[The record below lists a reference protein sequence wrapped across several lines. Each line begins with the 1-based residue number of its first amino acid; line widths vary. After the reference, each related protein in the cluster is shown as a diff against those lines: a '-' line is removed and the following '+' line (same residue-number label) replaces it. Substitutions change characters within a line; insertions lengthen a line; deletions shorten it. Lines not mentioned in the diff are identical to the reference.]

1 MISPLA
7 YIHPEAKIGEN
18 VEIAPFVFID
28 KNVVIGD
35 NNKIMANANILYGS
49 RIGNGNTIFPGAVIG
64 AIPQDLKFR
73 GEEST
78 AEIGDNN
85 LIREN
90 VTINRGTA
98 AKGRTIVGNNNLLME
113 GVHVAHDALVGNGC
127 IIGNS
132 TKMAGEIV
140 IDDNAIVSANVLM
153 HQFCHVGS
161 HVMIQGGCRFSK
173 DIPPYI
179 IAGREPIA
187 FSGINIIGL
196 RFYHGDDIVVVQIF
210 RVEKIDVTAFA
221 EALASD
227 IAGTF
232 AVCLADTFFVL
243 LFLFFQLQLT
253 FFLFLAACSMPAV
266 HSGDVF

>member
-85 LIREN
+85 LIREKEK
-90 VTINRGTA
+90 INRGTA

-140 IDDNAIVSANVLM
+140 IDDNAIVSANLFN
-153 HQFCHVGS
+153 HQIS
-161 HVMIQGGCRFSK
+161 HQASKENIHCRS
-173 DIPPYI
+173 PI
-179 IAGREPIA
+179 IKEITRNIKAAPEPIA

-196 RFYHGDDIVVVQIF
+196 RRRGFSNEVIESIHNAYRIIYQSGLN
-210 RVEKIDVTAFA
+210 TT
-221 EALASD
+221 EALKKIEDEFEKSPEID
-227 IAGTF
+227 YIIDFIRNSERGIIK
-232 AVCLADTFFVL
+232 
-243 LFLFFQLQLT
+243 
-253 FFLFLAACSMPAV
+253 
-266 HSGDVF
+266 

>member
-90 VTINRGTA
+90 VTINRGPA
-98 AKGRTIVGNNNLLME
+98 AKGRTIVGSTHLLRE
-113 GVHVAHDALVGNGC
+113 GVHVAHD
-127 IIGNS
+127 
-132 TKMAGEIV
+132 
-140 IDDNAIVSANVLM
+140 AIVSANVLM

-196 RFYHGDDIVVVQIF
+196 RRRG
-210 RVEKIDVTAFA
+210 FA
-221 EALASD
+221 NEVIESIHNAYRIIYQSGLNTTEALKKIEDEFEKSPEID
-227 IAGTF
+227 YIINFIRNSERGIIK
-232 AVCLADTFFVL
+232 
-243 LFLFFQLQLT
+243 
-253 FFLFLAACSMPAV
+253 
-266 HSGDVF
+266 

>member
-1 MISPLA
+1 
-7 YIHPEAKIGEN
+7 
-18 VEIAPFVFID
+18 
-28 KNVVIGD
+28 
-35 NNKIMANANILYGS
+35 MANANILYGS

-153 HQFCHVGS
+153 HQFCHVENIHNAYRIIYQSGLNTTEALKKIEDEFEKS
-161 HVMIQGGCRFSK
+161 PEI
-173 DIPPYI
+173 DYI
-179 IAGREPIA
+179 IEFIRNSER
-187 FSGINIIGL
+187 GII
-196 RFYHGDDIVVVQIF
+196 
-210 RVEKIDVTAFA
+210 K
-221 EALASD
+221 
-227 IAGTF
+227 
-232 AVCLADTFFVL
+232 
-243 LFLFFQLQLT
+243 
-253 FFLFLAACSMPAV
+253 
-266 HSGDVF
+266 

>member
-35 NNKIMANANILYGS
+35 NNKIMANANILYGA

-85 LIREN
+85 IIREN
-90 VTINRGTA
+90 VTVNRGTA

-113 GVHVAHDALVGNGC
+113 KCARGARCPDRQRLYHWQLYKKWRVKLSST
-127 IIGNS
+127 IIPS
-132 TKMAGEIV
+132 
-140 IDDNAIVSANVLM
+140 SAPM
-153 HQFCHVGS
+153 
-161 HVMIQGGCRFSK
+161 
-173 DIPPYI
+173 Y
-179 IAGREPIA
+179 
-187 FSGINIIGL
+187 
-196 RFYHGDDIVVVQIF
+196 
-210 RVEKIDVTAFA
+210 
-221 EALASD
+221 
-227 IAGTF
+227 
-232 AVCLADTFFVL
+232 
-243 LFLFFQLQLT
+243 
-253 FFLFLAACSMPAV
+253 
-266 HSGDVF
+266 

>member
-7 YIHPEAKIGEN
+7 YIDPDAKIGEN
-18 VEIAPFVFID
+18 VEIGPFVFID

-35 NNKIMANANILYGS
+35 NNVIMPNANIMYGS
-49 RIGNGNTIFPGAVIG
+49 RIGNNNRIFPGAIIG

-73 GEEST
+73 GEETT

-85 LIREN
+85 SIREN

-98 AKGRTIVGNNNLLME
+98 AKGKTVVGSNNLLME
-113 GVHVAHDALVGNGC
+113 GVHVAHDARIGNGC

-140 IDDNAIVSANVLM
+140 IDDFSIISANVLM
-153 HQFCHVGS
+153 HQFCHVGGYG
-161 HVMIQGGCRFSK
+161 MIQGGCRFSK

-187 FSGINIIGL
+187 YSGINIVGL
-196 RFYHGDDIVVVQIF
+196 RRRGFSNEMIENIHNTYRIIYNSGKNVSDALIQIREEIPMSPEIEYIISF
-210 RVEKIDVTAFA
+210 IEKSERGI
-221 EALASD
+221 
-227 IAGTF
+227 IR
-232 AVCLADTFFVL
+232 
-243 LFLFFQLQLT
+243 
-253 FFLFLAACSMPAV
+253 
-266 HSGDVF
+266 